1 MTVYF
6 NLCLYLLELQL
17 SVLPQECHGGLVT
30 RRLYRREDS
39 VDADKLWQG
48 LVLCM
53 LEEDN

>member
-48 LVLCM
+48 LVLCV